1 MGRAKKC
8 TLIVNNNWGY
18 VYTPTK
24 CKSIAEAYR
33 KGRDYWGGFSFR
45 IFVDGKVVKSGFC
58 NG

>member
-8 TLIVNNNWGY
+8 TLVVNNNWGY

-33 KGRDYWGGFSFR
+33 KGRDY
-45 IFVDGKVVKSGFC
+45 
-58 NG
+58 